1 MFKLAATGCHKL
13 HSIFPGEKYNESDS
27 GEDAGDAGSMF
38 SQVVRPGDIFDD
50 GADLFVEK
58 LPNRFQIERMLFH

>member
-1 MFKLAATGCHKL
+1 MFKLSATGCHKL

-50 GADLFVEK
+50 GADDDQGLYEMECDN
-58 LPNRFQIERMLFH
+58 PA